1 MNTRQRELY
10 EYILSRGDNWT
21 PQSEIARS
29 DELYRYYGNA
39 ECCLEPKDYHNTTER
54 TYLLRDLQVIKSSS
68 DCEKLIISSPKG
80 IKVATEEEFDRY
92 IKNNYKSA
100 LRKLARVYAMAKKGN
115 RHNQIGIDGETV
127 EAFLQKFPETT

>member
-1 MNTRQRELY
+1 MTTKHHRLY
-10 EYILSRGDNWT
+10 EYLLNRGDTWT
-21 PQSEIARS
+21 TQVDVAR
-29 DELYRYYGNA
+29 DLFEHFGNG
-39 ECCLEPKDYHNTTER
+39 ECCLAPEEYHDTTER
-54 TYLLRDLQVIKSSS
+54 LALSRAIS
-68 DCEKLIISSPKG
+68 DINFSNEFDKIIISSCKG
-80 IKVATEEEFDRY
+80 IKLANEKEFDRY